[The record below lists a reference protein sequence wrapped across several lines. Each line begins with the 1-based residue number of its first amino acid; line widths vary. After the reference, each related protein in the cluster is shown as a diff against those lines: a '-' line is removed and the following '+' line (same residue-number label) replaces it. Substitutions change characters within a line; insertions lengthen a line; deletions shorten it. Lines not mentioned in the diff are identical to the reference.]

1 MNDKEIMKA
10 ETNPNPEAEIQEVMP
25 LADILECEDGVTMW
39 FEIPGANSKTVT
51 IEVRNKVLSVRA
63 ASTLRKGGRSILV
76 RREFQLSDLID
87 VENISAKTAD
97 GVLTLVLPKCE
108 RAKVHRIK
116 VS

>member
-10 ETNPNPEAEIQEVMP
+10 KVAVESENEIQEVMP

-39 FEIPGANSKTVT
+39 FEIPGANSKTVN

-63 ASTLRKGGRSILV
+63 ESSLRKAGRRILF

-97 GVLTLVLPKCE
+97 GVLTLTLPKCE
-108 RAKVHRIK
+108 RAKVHKIK

>member
-10 ETNPNPEAEIQEVMP
+10 ETNAKPEAEVQEVMP

-39 FEIPGANSKTVT
+39 FEVPGANSKTVT
-51 IEVRNKVLSVRA
+51 IEVRNRVLSVKA
-63 ASTLRKGGRSILV
+63 ASTLRKGGRSILF

-87 VENISAKTAD
+87 VENITAKTAD
-97 GVLTLVLPKCE
+97 GVLTLFLPKCE